1 MSDLALSPPVVTQ
14 LTAPEPVAEVT
25 TEQTSSYVKLTPEQ
39 KTALDIKVKDFVST
53 LLDVDVMSPAF
64 KEKLNSV
71 YTMGDKEMNEAAS
84 VSSDALKRP
93 SRVLS
98 QLSGND
104 AIGKNII
111 ELRGIVENLDPSQ
124 RDLFSKKKLLGI
136 IPFGNNLDAYFK
148 EYQSNETHIAKIIT
162 ALKNGEDQLL
172 KDNAAIDNEKTN
184 MWNVMVRLEQYVYIG
199 REIDKEL
206 TAQIEAIKVLSP
218 EKARVIESEML
229 YAVRQKI
236 IRWLE
241 ASAACIQS
249 YLVKDMNRK
258 INFEY
263 AMGIKSATTTLRIVL
278 NNAVEA
284 AEYLSNTRLVMS
296 QCNAV
301 YGTIDNVMS
310 NTAKLLEMT
319 VNEVTK
325 NASKS
330 NVDLGKLNDS
340 FARLY
345 SAFDTLDNFKVQ
357 ALGNMEKTITTLSGH
372 IEKSKGYTDRIRQ
385 QDLAAID
392 SGVVT
397 VSI

>member
-1 MSDLALSPPVVTQ
+1 MSDLALSPPEVTA

-25 TEQTSSYVKLTPEQ
+25 AEQTSSYVKLTSEQ
-39 KTALDIKVKDFVST
+39 KTQLDVKVKDFVST
-53 LLDVDVMSPAF
+53 LLDVEVMSPAF
-64 KEKLNSV
+64 KEKLDSV

-93 SRVLS
+93 TRVMN
-98 QLSGND
+98 QLSGGD

-111 ELRGIVENLDPSQ
+111 ELRSIAESLDPSQ
-124 RDLFSKKKLLGI
+124 RDLFSKKKLLGF
-136 IPFGNNLDAYFK
+136 IPFGNQLDAYFK
-148 EYQSNETHIAKIIT
+148 EFQSNETHIAKIIQ

-172 KDNAAIDNEKTN
+172 KDNAAIDNEKFN
-184 MWNVMVRLEQYVYIG
+184 MWNVMVRLEQYIYIG

-206 TAQIEAIKVLSP
+206 VSQIEKIRLQSP
-218 EKARVIESEML
+218 EKARVIEVELL
-229 YAVRQKI
+229 YAVRQKV

-258 INFEY
+258 INYDY

-284 AEYLSNTRLVMS
+284 AEYLGNTRLVMS

-301 YGTIDNVMS
+301 YGAIDNIMN
-310 NTAKLLEMT
+310 NTSKMLEMT
-319 VNEVTK
+319 VNEVV
-325 NASKS
+325 NNSAKS
-330 NVDLGKLNDS
+330 NFSLEKLNDS

-345 SAFDTLDNFKVQ
+345 SAFDTLDNYKVQ
-357 ALGNMEKTITTLSGH
+357 AVGNMEKTIAALSGH
-372 IEKSKGYTDRIRQ
+372 IEKSKSYTERVRQ
-385 QDLAAID
+385 QEISTFDA
-392 SGVVT
+392 T
-397 VSI
+397 VSVVL